1 VIVVLGEST
10 RTFFPYA
17 RVAFVAAAFFAV
29 PANAYDVKEVADGG
43 TVEGT
48 IVYRGEVPIKKII
61 PTKDR
66 DVCGASR
73 EEPRVRVGPNKE
85 VESAVVY
92 LVDVKAGKAWPEQ
105 SKPPV
110 LDNVECRFEPE
121 VQVIKAGPLD
131 VVNKDPVLHNTH
143 GYYGKRTAFNLALP
157 NEGQT
162 IPVELPRAGTVRVDC
177 DAHGWMEGWVY
188 VVDNPYY
195 AVTGPDGKFKI
206 TDVPPGEYKLV
217 AVQHFTGPVEMP
229 VKVTAGQPTNLEIE
243 LKKQ

>member
-1 VIVVLGEST
+1 VLGESI
-10 RTFFPYA
+10 RTLLRYA
-17 RVAFVAAAFFAV
+17 QGAIVASAFFAL
-29 PANAYDVKEVADGG
+29 PAHAYDVKAVSDGG
-43 TVEGT
+43 TVEGA
-48 IVYRGEVPIKKII
+48 VYYRGEVPIKKII

-66 DVCGASR
+66 EVCGASR
-73 EEPRVRVGPNKE
+73 EEPRIRVDANQG

-105 SKPPV
+105 SKPPT

-121 VQVIKAGPLD
+121 VQVIREGPLD

-162 IPVELPRAGTVRVDC
+162 IPVELPRPGTVRVDC

-217 AVQHFTGPVEMP
+217 AVQHYTGPTEMP
-229 VKVTAGQPTNLEIE
+229 VKVTASQPTNLEIE

>member
-1 VIVVLGEST
+1 VLGKSI
-10 RTFFPYA
+10 RVLLPYA
-17 RVAFVAAAFFAV
+17 QGAIVAAAFFV
-29 PANAYDVKEVADGG
+29 LPAQAYDVKEVADGG

-48 IVYRGEVPIKKII
+48 VSYRGEVPIKKII

-66 DVCGASR
+66 DVCGGAR
-73 EEPRVRVGPNKE
+73 EEPRIRVDANQG

-92 LVDVKAGKAWPEQ
+92 LVGVKAGKAWPEQ
-105 SKPPV
+105 SKPPT

-121 VQVIKAGPLD
+121 VQVIREGRLD
-131 VVNKDPVLHNTH
+131 VINKDPVLHNTH

-162 IPVELPRAGTVRVDC
+162 IPVDLPREGTVRVDC

-217 AVQHFTGPVEMP
+217 AVQHYTGPMEMP
-229 VKVTAGQPTNLEIE
+229 VKVTASQPTNLEIE

>member
-1 VIVVLGEST
+1 VLGESKKS
-10 RTFFPYA
+10 FLSCA
-17 RVAFVAAAFFAV
+17 RIALVATAVVAL
-29 PANAYDVKEVADGG
+29 PAQAYDVAPVSDGG
-43 TVEGT
+43 SIEGT
-48 IVYRGEVPIKKII
+48 VVYRGEVPIKKII

-73 EEPRVRVGPNKE
+73 EEPRVKVGPNKE
-85 VESAVVY
+85 VQSAVVY

-105 SKPPV
+105 SKPPQ
-110 LDNVECRFEPE
+110 LDNVKCAFDPE
-121 VQVIKAGPLD
+121 VQVIREGKLD

-162 IPVELPRAGTVRVDC
+162 IPVELPRPGTVRVDC

-195 AVTGPDGKFKI
+195 AVTGADGKFSI

-217 AVQHFTGPVEMP
+217 AVQPYTGPIELP
-229 VKVTAGQPTNLEIE
+229 VKVTAGQPTKLEIE